1 MLQIREVP
9 LGDKNIF
16 RDTLDS
22 LFEQIQFAC
31 KSHQFD
37 VIYDSYLES
46 PIKGCERVRRAKSI
60 APVEY
65 TLLMAATNILV

>member
-1 MLQIREVP
+1 MLQVREVP

-22 LFEQIQFAC
+22 LFEQIQSAC